1 MPKYRRKP
9 IVVEAVKITRPMT
22 IDTAEGSVVGNP
34 GDYLITDT
42 NGDQYPCNGQEFE
55 KSYELIKSRFDVKVF
70 IKKSLRK
77 VKRKSKE
84 IIYNQN

>member
-22 IDTAEGSVVGNP
+22 IDTVEGAMTGNP
-34 GDYLITDT
+34 GDYLITDS
-42 NGDQYPCNGQEFE
+42 NGEQYPCPASEFD
-55 KSYELIKSRFDVKVF
+55 KVYEPMSPRFDVKTFLV
-70 IKKSLRK
+70 KSYRK

-84 IIYNQN
+84 IILSK